1 VALVVE
7 LVVVEVVFV
16 WEVTVYGLVVE
27 AVTYFD
33 LFLNLSHYFYLYY
46 IDI

>member
-27 AVTYFD
+27 AETYFD
-33 LFLNLSHYFYLYY
+33 LFLNLFIFSLFLFILY
-46 IDI
+46 